1 MKIVVK
7 IILLFGV
14 LSYLVFAITSLSQH
28 SEERVCIGSE
38 VIIQGQVESNYIT
51 PRYIDNIIAGT
62 NISLKGVLISN
73 IDVRHIEN
81 AILSSPYVDS
91 VTCYY
96 TSGNLMCVKVVPRI
110 PVLHAVPINGESFYM
125 DANGNTMPTDEF
137 LLDLSLITGHV
148 TSEFAKENLLELA
161 QFMNT
166 RAPWNREIQ
175 QIHITPNQR
184 IELVPM
190 KGEHIIV
197 LGSSADVED
206 KMKRLAAFYDATSE
220 NMVWQ
225 RYTTLDLSYAGQIVC
240 KKKEKNK

>member
-1 MKIVVK
+1 MKIVLK
-7 IILLFGV
+7 IILLVGV
-14 LSYLVFAITSLSQH
+14 VSYLVFAITSLSQH
-28 SEERVCIGSE
+28 SEERVCTGSE
-38 VIIQGQVESNYIT
+38 VIIQGQVENNYIT
-51 PRYIDNIIAGT
+51 PRFIENIIAET
-62 NISLKGVLISN
+62 KISIEGALLSN

-81 AILSSPYVDS
+81 TILSSPYVDS

-110 PVLHAVPINGESFYM
+110 PVLHAVPSAGESFYM
-125 DANGNTMPTDEF
+125 DANGNSIPTDEF

-175 QIHITPNQR
+175 QIHITSDQR

-190 KGEHIIV
+190 KGEHIII

-220 NMVWQ
+220 NMAWQ
-225 RYTTLDLSYAGQIVC
+225 RYATLDLSYAGQIVC
-240 KKKEKNK
+240 KKKKNK